1 RHGDRTGNVLDSPA
15 WKLTD
20 SRPPKTSG
28 LRPGLRIASYQ
39 IDSTLGAGGMGEVWK
54 AHDTRLNRIV
64 ALKTAKAQF
73 SDRFEREAK
82 AVAAL
87 NHPNIA
93 SLYDVGTAPSG
104 FGYLVLEYVDGP
116 TLAERIQR
124 GPIPSAE
131 ALPIARQIAEAIE
144 AAHERGIIHRD
155 LKPANIKL
163 KSDGTVKVLDFGLA
177 KALDSEDESAAA
189 SMNSSRGMIMGTAS
203 YMSPEQALGK
213 KLDRRTDI
221 WSFGVVLYEM
231 LTGQRAFGAETSGE

>member
-1 RHGDRTGNVLDSPA
+1 MDPDRWRRIEQLYAAVSEKPASERGSYLEQACGTDVELRRDVEQLLQHGDRTGNVLDSPA

-20 SRPPKTSG
+20 SAPPKTSG

-93 SLYDVGTAPSG
+93 ALYDVGTAPSG
-104 FGYLVLEYVDGP
+104 LGYLVLEFIEGP
-116 TLAERIQR
+116 TLADRVQQ

-131 ALPIARQIAEAIE
+131 ALPIARQIAEALE
-144 AAHERGIIHRD
+144 AAHDRGIVHRD
-155 LKPANIKL
+155 LKPANIKVRP
-163 KSDGTVKVLDFGLA
+163 DGAVKVLD
-177 KALDSEDESAAA
+177 
-189 SMNSSRGMIMGTAS
+189 
-203 YMSPEQALGK
+203 
-213 KLDRRTDI
+213 
-221 WSFGVVLYEM
+221 
-231 LTGQRAFGAETSGE
+231 